1 MAAAIAAADLRV
13 RPGAGRNRSPRQVG
27 GCSRDDAR
35 AIAPGWHASES
46 ARVGAQSGVTLVE
59 LLVALAVMAILL
71 TLAVPSMQ
79 ALVNGNRLRAATN
92 ETLATLQAARIEA
105 IRANRRMVACLSA
118 DPNADAPVCN
128 GNGASGW
135 IVFQDADRNGK
146 YAATERLVRR
156 ASVAGAVRLL
166 GSAALNDRVT
176 FNADGMARDA
186 AGNLLN
192 ATVSA
197 CLPLTAPRQNKSDIS
212 IRAGSR
218 FLAER
223 KEAGGKCEKPGDKP

>member
-1 MAAAIAAADLRV
+1 M
-13 RPGAGRNRSPRQVG
+13 
-27 GCSRDDAR
+27 
-35 AIAPGWHASES
+35 
-46 ARVGAQSGVTLVE
+46 QSGVTLVE
-59 LLVALAVMAILL
+59 LMVALAVMAILL
-71 TLAVPSMQ
+71 ALAVPSMQ
-79 ALVNGNRLRAATN
+79 SLVNSNRLRAATN

-118 DPNADAPVCN
+118 DPNADAPVCD
-128 GNGASGW
+128 GNRASGW
-135 IVFQDADRNGK
+135 IVFQDADRNGR

-156 ASVAGAVRLL
+156 TSVAGQVRLL
-166 GSAALNDRVT
+166 GSAALNGRIT

-197 CLPLTAPRQNKSDIS
+197 CLPLTAPRENKSDIR

-218 FLAER
+218 LQAER
-223 KEAGGKCEKPGDKP
+223 KDAGGKCENPGDTP